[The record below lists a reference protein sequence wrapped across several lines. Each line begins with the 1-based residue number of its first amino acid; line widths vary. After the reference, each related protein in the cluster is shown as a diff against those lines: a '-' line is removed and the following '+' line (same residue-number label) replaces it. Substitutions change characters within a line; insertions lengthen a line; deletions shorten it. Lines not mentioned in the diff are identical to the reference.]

1 MTIREMHTAAGR
13 GVATLRRAFAAR
25 RRRSTD
31 EVQHPPMARCDL
43 PSCTI
48 ALVGITQATGVLA
61 FDFRSR

>member
-1 MTIREMHTAAGR
+1 MKTYERHSTAGR
-13 GVATLRRAFAAR
+13 GLATLRRAFAAG

-31 EVQHPPMARCDL
+31 EVPYPPIARCDL

>member
-1 MTIREMHTAAGR
+1 MKILELQTAAGR
-13 GVATLRRAFAAR
+13 GLATLRRAFASR

-31 EVQHPPMARCDL
+31 DVQYPPVARCDL

>member
-1 MTIREMHTAAGR
+1 MKIRELQTAVGR
-13 GVATLRRAFAAR
+13 GLANLRRAFAAR

-31 EVQHPPMARCDL
+31 EVQHLPMARCDL

-48 ALVGITQATGVLA
+48 ALVGITQATGVLV